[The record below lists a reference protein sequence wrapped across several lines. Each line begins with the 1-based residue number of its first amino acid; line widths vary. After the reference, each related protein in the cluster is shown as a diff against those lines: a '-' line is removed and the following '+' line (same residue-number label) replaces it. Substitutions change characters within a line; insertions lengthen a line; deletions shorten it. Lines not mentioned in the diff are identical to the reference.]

1 MLKDILYI
9 DIPIW
14 KYIVNYLDIPNIINM
29 VTSNPE
35 IDRLTKNEYFW
46 EYLCVIY
53 KSIFFWELAIMRSEI
68 PYIMLCDKKISRKQ
82 DFINI
87 YKFDR
92 LHKETKFVNE
102 LYYYMWIHLENGV
115 NKENSYQMQTKLFR
129 NYNLS
134 TSEISIKYNQELFN
148 DRQQLFGRVY
158 QIN

>member
-53 KSIFFWELAIMRSEI
+53 KSIFFL
-68 PYIMLCDKKISRKQ
+68 
-82 DFINI
+82 
-87 YKFDR
+87 
-92 LHKETKFVNE
+92 
-102 LYYYMWIHLENGV
+102 G
-115 NKENSYQMQTKLFR
+115 
-129 NYNLS
+129 
-134 TSEISIKYNQELFN
+134 TSKYEK
-148 DRQQLFGRVY
+148 
-158 QIN
+158 

>member
-1 MLKDILYI
+1 MIKRLVENKILLISINLI
-9 DIPIW
+9 DCI
-14 KYIVNYLDIPNIINM
+14 
-29 VTSNPE
+29 
-35 IDRLTKNEYFW
+35 
-46 EYLCVIY
+46 
-53 KSIFFWELAIMRSEI
+53 
-68 PYIMLCDKKISRKQ
+68 KKQ
-82 DFINI
+82 
-87 YKFDR
+87 
-92 LHKETKFVNE
+92 KFVNE